1 MPNRRLRGSDAAVL
15 PRKRRACRFDEL
27 GTSAT
32 RDGAFAREQTFTYG
46 RILYT
51 LFAHVVNH
59 NYFWLLCR
67 SSGPVVSE
75 PFATQVLPQSLAHAG
90 SARCILSGA
99 GASGLVRI
107 GSIRAKS
114 FCCSTLRLWSVLPGG
129 TLAMSVRAQISRRD
143 LLKYLGSAG
152 IGLAVSPILR
162 SDSQTHSPV
171 TFVDVARSAGITFQH
186 DDAASSEKYLIETM
200 GSGCGWIDYD
210 QNGLLDLYVVNGAA
224 TRVYS
229 PKRPLSSAL
238 YRNNGDG
245 TFTDVTSKAGVGAEG
260 LFGMGVAVGDYNN
273 DGFPELFVLGYGR
286 CILYHNNGDGTFTD
300 VTTRAGVENSGRW
313 ASSAAWFDYDN
324 AGHLD
329 LVIANYVDWSPE
341 RNFYCGDQGPGMR
354 SYCHPDDFR
363 GQPPTLYH
371 NNGDGTFTDVSQH
384 SGLGSKGGN
393 GLGVVTFDYDD
404 DGWQDIFI
412 ANDHMPN
419 FLFHNNRDGTF
430 REVGYAAGVAVSAD
444 GLFEAGMGTDAA
456 DATGSGRMDLTV
468 THLDMQLARFYQNLG
483 DQTFD
488 DATLRSKIGYATYHM
503 SGFGTRFM
511 DYDNDG
517 ARDLFMA
524 NGHVL
529 DNIQRYHADTRYA
542 EPKLMFRNNGHGV
555 FENVSDLLG
564 PDFQL
569 PRVSRGAAAADFD
582 NDGDLDILVNN
593 NGQAPQLL
601 RNDGGNSN
609 HWLQILLIGTKSNRD
624 GVGARVK
631 VSAGN
636 LILHDQRKGGM
647 SYQSAQDPRLHFGL
661 GPHSNVDAIEIFW
674 PSGSVTR
681 LASVKSDQIIAVNED
696 VGIVERPFPRVPATR
711 VAEN

>member
-1 MPNRRLRGSDAAVL
+1 
-15 PRKRRACRFDEL
+15 
-27 GTSAT
+27 
-32 RDGAFAREQTFTYG
+32 
-46 RILYT
+46 
-51 LFAHVVNH
+51 
-59 NYFWLLCR
+59 
-67 SSGPVVSE
+67 
-75 PFATQVLPQSLAHAG
+75 
-90 SARCILSGA
+90 
-99 GASGLVRI
+99 
-107 GSIRAKS
+107 
-114 FCCSTLRLWSVLPGG
+114 
-129 TLAMSVRAQISRRD
+129 MSVRSQISRRD

-186 DDAASSEKYLIETM
+186 DNAASSEKYLIETM

-210 QNGLLDLYVVNGAA
+210 QNGLLDLYLVNGAA

-260 LFGMGVAVGDYNN
+260 LFGMGVAVGDYDN

-286 CILYHNNGDGTFTD
+286 CILYHNNGNGTFTD

-324 AGHLD
+324 DGHLD

-341 RNFYCGDQGPGMR
+341 RNFYCGDQGPSMR

-371 NNGDGTFTDVSQH
+371 NNGDGTFTDVSRH
-384 SGLGSKGGN
+384 SGLGLKGGN

-661 GPHSNVDAIEIFW
+661 GPHSNVDEIEIFW

-681 LASVKSDQIIAVNED
+681 LATIKSDQIIAVNED

-711 VAEN
+711 VAEK